1 MSYNKTFFLQ
11 GATIKRIMEETDTK
25 ITVSSIN
32 EINAFNVERVITIK
46 GESAESMSKAEAE
59 ISAKLRAAYEGDVM
73 APQMAMFPGHVHPAM
88 MGLGGYVAAAPSNFP
103 QAAALQQQRGG
114 GGGSVGQH
122 QMAQQTANMA
132 AYYSNGNGAAAP
144 PGDAS
149 GVAGAMAAM
158 NLGRAAAGY
167 GGLAGHGG
175 AAASFLASQQT
186 ETCTIFIPSSSVG
199 AVIGSKGTYIR

>member
-1 MSYNKTFFLQ
+1 MLDLFQ

-88 MGLGGYVAAAPSNFP
+88 MGMGGYVAAAPSNFP

-122 QMAQQTANMA
+122 QMHQRSKQPTWQ
-132 AYYSNGNGAAAP
+132 P
-144 PGDAS
+144 IT
-149 GVAGAMAAM
+149 V
-158 NLGRAAAGY
+158 
-167 GGLAGHGG
+167 
-175 AAASFLASQQT
+175 T
-186 ETCTIFIPSSSVG
+186 ETGQLRLP
-199 AVIGSKGTYIR
+199 GTLRVSRVPWRL

>member
-1 MSYNKTFFLQ
+1 
-11 GATIKRIMEETDTK
+11 MEETDTK

-122 QMAQQTANMA
+122 QVLPLTQF
-132 AYYSNGNGAAAP
+132 
-144 PGDAS
+144 
-149 GVAGAMAAM
+149 
-158 NLGRAAAGY
+158 
-167 GGLAGHGG
+167 
-175 AAASFLASQQT
+175 FLCFLLVKT
-186 ETCTIFIPSSSVG
+186 H
-199 AVIGSKGTYIR
+199 